1 MQMINKAMKY
11 EKYKDSGVEWL
22 GEIPSHWEV
31 LTVKRFGKT
40 KAGGTPSTTNLKFWD
55 GNIPWLPSGKLQNC
69 EINTAE
75 KFITVSGLKNSATKL
90 IKPNTTMIALT
101 GATCANIGYLKFEA
115 CANQSVIA
123 IEEYENVNSKFLY
136 YALIN
141 ERNQILLSQTGGAQA
156 GINETDVKNIIL
168 PTPTYTEQTAIA
180 AFLDRKTALVD
191 QAINIKQKQIELLK
205 ERRQILIHKAVTRG
219 VTSSEVEMP
228 NVKLKDSGVEWIG
241 EIPEGWSISKL
252 GFYSLS
258 IQTGPFGSQLHSHE
272 YIENGVAVINPSHII
287 DGEIVIDNLQT
298 ISLEKYQQ
306 LKRHT
311 LNVDD
316 IVFGRRGEMG
326 RCAMIYETKRIMIC
340 GTGSLKIELDKQR
353 IFTEYLNLYLK
364 MEILKNWFSLNSV
377 GTTMENLNSEILGN
391 VPILIPPK
399 TEQIEIAQYI
409 QNASQKIAT
418 AISLKEQEIE
428 KLKEYKASLIN
439 SAVTGKI
446 KVEL

>member
-1 MQMINKAMKY
+1 MENIKVQKY
-11 EKYKDSGVEWL
+11 SEYKDSGVQWL
-22 GEIPSHWEV
+22 WEIPSHWEV
-31 LTVKRFGKT
+31 LTVKRLGKT

-75 KFITVSGLKNSATKL
+75 KFITESGLKNSATKL

-180 AFLDRKTALVD
+180 AFLDRKTALID
-191 QAINIKQKQIELLK
+191 QAIDIKQKQIELLK

-219 VTSSEVEMP
+219 LNP
-228 NVKLKDSGVEWIG
+228 HVKLKDSGVEWIG
-241 EIPEGWSISKL
+241 EIPEHWEISRLKNHIELLTGFPFKSEKYSESGIKLARGINVKEGVFNWDETRCWPEVEKHLERYLLKEGDVLISMDGSKVGKNFCKVKEVDLPILLLQRVARLRPISLLLSSFLYDHIVNRNFLLWVEMSKTDPMVPHIAPSDIYNFQITIPPLAEQISISE
-252 GFYSLS
+252 F
-258 IQTGPFGSQLHSHE
+258 
-272 YIENGVAVINPSHII
+272 
-287 DGEIVIDNLQT
+287 
-298 ISLEKYQQ
+298 
-306 LKRHT
+306 
-311 LNVDD
+311 
-316 IVFGRRGEMG
+316 
-326 RCAMIYETKRIMIC
+326 
-340 GTGSLKIELDKQR
+340 
-353 IFTEYLNLYLK
+353 
-364 MEILKNWFSLNSV
+364 
-377 GTTMENLNSEILGN
+377 
-391 VPILIPPK
+391 
-399 TEQIEIAQYI
+399 IEI
-409 QNASQKIAT
+409 SSSKIAT

-428 KLKEYKASLIN
+428 KLKEYKATLIN

-446 KVEL
+446 KVTNDAK